1 MIDMS
6 SRTNTYSFATPAAV
20 VWRLALFGCLW
31 LFLSG
36 GNMASWPFGLGTTL
50 LATWLHM
57 RLSARQTRRL
67 RLAAIIRFVPYF
79 IGLSFLSGVD
89 VMRRVLHPRLP
100 IDPALV
106 DYPFIIS
113 HKGGR
118 ILLANCVSLL
128 PGTISAQF
136 QPDTLLIHSLDKRL
150 PVVETV
156 RDLERRIA
164 ALYSEP
170 PAATGDGQ

>member
-6 SRTNTYSFATPAAV
+6 SGTKRYTFSTPAAV
-20 VWRLALFGCLW
+20 AWRLALFGCLW
-31 LFLSG
+31 LLLSG

-57 RLSARQTRRL
+57 HLPARQPRRL
-67 RLAAIIRFVPYF
+67 RFASIIRFLPYF

-106 DYPFIIS
+106 DYSFIID
-113 HKGGR
+113 HEGGR

-128 PGTISAQF
+128 PGTISARF
-136 QPDTLLIHSLDKRL
+136 RHDKLLIHSLDKRL

-164 ALYSEP
+164 ALYSAP
-170 PAATGDGQ
+170 PAAEGDDP